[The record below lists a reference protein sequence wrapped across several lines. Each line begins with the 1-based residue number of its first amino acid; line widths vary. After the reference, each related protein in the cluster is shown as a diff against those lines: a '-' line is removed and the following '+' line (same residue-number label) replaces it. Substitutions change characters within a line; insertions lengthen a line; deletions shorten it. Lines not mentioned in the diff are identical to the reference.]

1 MRKKGF
7 TLIELILSLAIASVI
22 ILVISTIISVNSK
35 VLKDT
40 YDNEIGYKESS
51 INILYINNVIEAAY
65 KIEMLEENGMRNFK
79 AYVISKGTNE
89 ITTYRFYTRNKGSK
103 SHLFVYLDNISNNSK
118 RGKDLNLG
126 KCDDF
131 YCDYDLKNQFIKIVI
146 NRNSPI
152 KRYETSIY
160 VGNKIWKKDFY
171 QF

>member
-1 MRKKGF
+1 MKKRGF
-7 TLIELILSLAIASVI
+7 TLIELILSLAIASII

-35 VLKDT
+35 VLKAT

-103 SHLFVYLDNISNNSK
+103 SYLFAYLDNISNNSH
-118 RGKDLNLG
+118 RGQPQCLG

-131 YCDYDLKNQFIKIVI
+131 YCDYDSQNELIRIIV
-146 NRNSPI
+146 NRNNPI
-152 KRYETSIY
+152 KRYETSIF

>member
-1 MRKKGF
+1 MKKRGF

-22 ILVISTIISVNSK
+22 ILVISTIVSVNSK
-35 VLKDT
+35 ALKAT

-51 INILYINNVIEAAY
+51 INILYINNVIESAY

-89 ITTYRFYTRNKGSK
+89 ITTYEFYTKNKKSK
-103 SHLFVYLDNISNNSK
+103 TYLFAYLDNISNNSH
-118 RGKDLNLG
+118 RGQPQCLG

-131 YCDYDLKNQFIKIVI
+131 YCDYDPQKELIRIIV
-146 NRNSPI
+146 NRSSPI

-160 VGNKIWKKDFY
+160 VGNKI
-171 QF
+171 